1 MKVSILG
8 RGNAGCITAMYLAY
22 FNPDIELELLY
33 DSNIKPVPTGQGTT
47 LLFPNLLFHLF
58 NYKIDDPNFKCTMK
72 HGIMYEGWGKL
83 NEKIFHD
90 FALTSHSIHFHPAAF
105 QDYVCSKLKKKIKM
119 KEVDEH
125 IVSYD
130 SLDSDFIIDCRGK
143 PETLDDTY
151 EMLNNPLNTA
161 LLANLPIK
169 PDDVK
174 WTRTIAHPNG
184 WCFYIPLPHTTSLGY
199 LYNSNITSE
208 EEATKDFQE
217 RLGVGEVKKFPFE
230 QYVKKQPVVNDRV
243 MLNGNRLFFLE
254 PLEATA
260 MDTYYKCAVTFADY
274 MNKVITK
281 QEATHTV
288 NRHVRQVENFIL
300 WHYLNGSKYDTPFW
314 SHATNMAENN
324 LRGDFKAVVNNVKN
338 MSYKELNDRLKTNID
353 IYYGLS
359 NSYNLRVWYDGVNM
373 KGDNTYV
380 RGN

>member
-1 MKVSILG
+1 MKVTILG

-22 FNPDIELELLY
+22 ANPKIELELLY

-47 LLFPNLLFHLF
+47 LLFPNLLHKLFH
-58 NYKIDDPNFKCTMK
+58 YKIDDPNFQCTMK

-83 NEKIFHD
+83 NERIFHD

-119 KEVDEH
+119 KETDEH
-125 IVSYD
+125 VVQYD
-130 SLDSDFIIDCRGK
+130 FLDSDFIIDCRGK
-143 PETLDDTY
+143 PGALDDTY
-151 EMLNNPLNTA
+151 EMLKNPLNTA
-161 LLANLPIK
+161 LLANLPRV

-199 LYNSNITSE
+199 LYNSNITTE
-208 EEATKDFQE
+208 AEATKDFQE
-217 RLGVGEVKKFPFE
+217 RLGVDKVKKFPFQ

-260 MDTYYKCAVTFADY
+260 MDTYYRCAVSYSDY
-274 MNKVITK
+274 MNKVINKEETNN
-281 QEATHTV
+281 TV
-288 NRHVRQVENFIL
+288 HRHVKQVENFIL
-300 WHYLNGSKYDTPFW
+300 WHYLNGSKYETSFW
-314 SHATNMAENN
+314 HHAESMARNN
-324 LRGDFKAVVNNVKN
+324 LRGDFKAVVDHVKN
-338 MSYKELNDRLKTNID
+338 MPFEELLERIKTNID
-353 IYYGLS
+353 ICYGLWS
-359 NSYNLRVWYDGVNM
+359 SYNIRLWYDGVNK

-380 RGN
+380 CGS